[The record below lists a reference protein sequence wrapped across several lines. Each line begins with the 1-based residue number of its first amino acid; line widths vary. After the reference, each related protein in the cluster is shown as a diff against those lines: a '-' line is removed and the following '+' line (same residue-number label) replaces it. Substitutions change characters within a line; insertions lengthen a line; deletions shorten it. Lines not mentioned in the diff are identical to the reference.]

1 MRYVA
6 LLRAVNLGPHGKIG
20 MEALRDLAAKVGC
33 ENPRTLI
40 ASGNLVF
47 DASGSGDALARKLEA
62 ELAKRLKLVTRV
74 YVRNA
79 KEWRAAIEAN
89 PFPDAARKDP
99 SRFVMLCLDGPP
111 TAAAV
116 AALQKSIVG
125 RETVQAV
132 GRQLYAI
139 YPDGQGES
147 KLGLQKIER
156 ALSVTG
162 TGRNWNTVLK
172 IGALLGD

>member
-6 LLRAVNLGPHGKIG
+6 LLRAVNLGPHGKIS
-20 MEALRDLAAKVGC
+20 MEALRALAAKIGC
-33 ENPRTLI
+33 ENPRTLM
-40 ASGNLVF
+40 ASGNLIF
-47 DASGSGDALARKLEA
+47 EGSGSADGFAAKLKA
-62 ELAKRLKLVTRV
+62 ELAKRLKLETSV
-74 YVRNA
+74 YVRTA
-79 KEWRAAIEAN
+79 KDWHAAIEAN

-99 SRFVMLCLDGPP
+99 SRFAMLALDDTP
-111 TAAAV
+111 TTAAV

-125 RETVQAV
+125 RETVKVV
-132 GRQLYAI
+132 GRHLYAI

-147 KLGLQKIER
+147 KLTLAKIER

-172 IGALLGD
+172 IGALLEK